1 MTGLDTYAIL
11 GAFLAKTTY
20 MPSFIDAVGESV
32 NRAACVVLG
41 DFAARLEVLNY
52 VLDPLATSPSYNG
65 AAATYAARCGLP
77 LPDGFNG
84 TPGFTGG
91 QCIGTSYTITYDYEL
106 STNRFTE
113 PPGTYTPQS
122 GSLVRNGA
130 ITSLTEEN
138 QVNAAGFRLVTSAGS
153 EFIGVASSGFP
164 NNVGVRN
171 LTNIQVTPNFGQP
184 DNCGNPPVTPPVY
197 TPGSNTYNTNV
208 TYNDNEGT
216 EITIPVVI
224 ALGYATFNANAE
236 VTIPVNLDF
245 ELNPELNFNA
255 EFNFNTGEVTPDLR
269 NPSAP
274 RPPSC
279 TDPNG
284 FEPDPTIPAPP
295 PEIPDSGSPDT
306 PPDEPTEREEII
318 NAAIVTVSSPSDNE
332 SVIFQEENPD
342 IYVPA
347 LGYVQFKIRV
357 GASSAWTGD
366 IPIKC
371 KRQFVVCP
379 WPLGAVDV
387 RGTGRYGNAI
397 TVTPIKSKVQLIN
410 PFPD

>member
-1 MTGLDTYAIL
+1 VGIDMCVIL

-32 NRAACVVLG
+32 NRAACVILG

-77 LPDGFNG
+77 LPDSFNP
-84 TPGFTGG
+84 TAGFTGG
-91 QCIGTSYTITYDYEL
+91 QCVGTSYTITYDYEL
-106 STNRFTE
+106 STNIATA

-122 GSLVRNGA
+122 ASLVRNGA
-130 ITSLTEEN
+130 IFGVTIQN
-138 QVNAAGFRLVTSAGS
+138 NVNDAGFNISTSAGV
-153 EFIGVASSGFP
+153 EYIGVASSGFP

-184 DNCGNPPVTPPVY
+184 DNCGNPPAPNPPYV
-197 TPGSNTYNTNV
+197 PGSNTYNTNV
-208 TYNDNEGT
+208 VYNDNEGT

-284 FEPDPTIPAPP
+284 FKPDPTIPSPP
-295 PEIPDSGSPDT
+295 SEIPDVESPDT
-306 PPDEPTEREEII
+306 DPDEPTERETII
-318 NAAIVTVSSPSDNE
+318 NAAIVTVASPSDNE
-332 SVIFQEENPD
+332 SVIYQEDNPD

-379 WPLGAVDV
+379 WALGAVDV
-387 RGTGRYGNAI
+387 AGTGRYGNVI
-397 TVTPIKSKVQLIN
+397 TVTPIRSTVQLIN
-410 PFPD
+410 PFPE